1 MVQSNLQN
9 HKKINLVGE
18 EETWWMKCETSRNN
32 QQIEVQECGDLRHL
46 RIQLN
51 FLARES
57 TKTILWNMKIVE
69 TNGPKHIN
77 PPLKSPIPILFLLK
91 WT

>member
-1 MVQSNLQN
+1 
-9 HKKINLVGE
+9 
-18 EETWWMKCETSRNN
+18 MKYETSRNN

-51 FLARES
+51 FLAREP

-69 TNGPKHIN
+69 TNGPLCHVPKHIK
-77 PPLKSPIPILFLLK
+77 PPPKVTHSNIILVKVDLIS
-91 WT
+91 